1 MINVLVSNGGPAIV
15 IDAPSNPMNNNDTT
29 LAALRNALALRRK
42 AKWTALR
49 LAIRKARSQEAA
61 YGKEIAAAL
70 WQEAGKAYDS
80 HCRLH
85 NRPVGFLAALEMA

>member
-1 MINVLVSNGGPAIV
+1 
-15 IDAPSNPMNNNDTT
+15 MNTENNALT
-29 LAALRNALALRRK
+29 ALRNALAARRK
-42 AKWTALR
+42 AKWNALR

-61 YGKEIAAAL
+61 YGKEVAAAL

>member
-1 MINVLVSNGGPAIV
+1 
-15 IDAPSNPMNNNDTT
+15 MNNENATT

-61 YGKEIAAAL
+61 YGKEIAADL
-70 WQEAGKAYDS
+70 WQEAVKAYDS
-80 HCRLH
+80 HARLH
-85 NRPVGFLAALEMA
+85 LRPVPFNAALEM